1 MARTFGFAGL
11 SALIAITAACG
22 PAEPAVRTYELTG
35 QILAVHPDRQSL
47 TIKHEDIPNYMPGMT
62 MTFVARDA
70 SLVAGREPGE
80 LVKAT
85 LEVGEASSRLT
96 AIDVTGRAPITA
108 MPAELALAEGLIAE
122 GDTLPPA
129 MFLDQNG
136 RARQLA
142 EWRGGPL
149 AITFT
154 YTRCPLPD
162 FCPRIDRKFAE
173 LQRAIADDPALAG
186 RAKLL
191 TISFDPEYDTPDIL
205 EAHARRLGASESVW
219 TFATGDRAAIELF
232 AARFG
237 VAVTRDGDTAADIV
251 HNLRTI
257 VAGPD
262 GTVRALHSG
271 ADWEVGTIASALR
284 ATVQVP

>member
-1 MARTFGFAGL
+1 V
-11 SALIAITAACG
+11 TA
-22 PAEPAVRTYELTG
+22 
-35 QILAVHPDRQSL
+35 
-47 TIKHEDIPNYMPGMT
+47 
-62 MTFVARDA
+62 
-70 SLVAGREPGE
+70 
-80 LVKAT
+80 
-85 LEVGEASSRLT
+85 
-96 AIDVTGRAPITA
+96 RAPITA
-108 MPAELALAEGLIAE
+108 LPVELALAEGLISE

-129 MFLDQNG
+129 MFIDQNG
-136 RARQLA
+136 RTRQLA

-173 LQRAIADDPALAG
+173 LQSAIAADAALAG

-191 TISFDPEYDTPDIL
+191 TISFDPEYDTPDVL
-205 EAHARRLGASESVW
+205 ERHARTLGADEAAW
-219 TFATGDRAAIELF
+219 TSPPGDLTAIGLF

-237 VAVTRDGDTAADIV
+237 VAVTRGGDTAADIV

-257 VAGPD
+257 VAAPD

-271 ADWEVGTIASALR
+271 ADWEVATIVADLR
-284 ATVQVP
+284 AAA